1 MKFYDQARAIS
12 AEVQMTADT
21 NDQATNDNSETIP
34 KPTDGQKMAVSRL
47 LGKIKDRVE
56 KTGWRPYEA
65 DPNVK
70 K

>member
-1 MKFYDQARAIS
+1 
-12 AEVQMTADT
+12 MTADT